1 MMTRWVAALA
11 LLLPGLAAAE
21 DGFRLP
27 SGNIRCGV
35 WEGVLR
41 CEAMQFSYRPPPRPA
56 DCDLEWGGAIEL
68 GRRGPAAPVCHGDT
82 VTDPK
87 APVLA
92 YGGAWQGEGLSCS
105 AAPQGL
111 RCSNAEGRG
120 FEMARARLRLF

>member
-1 MMTRWVAALA
+1 MLRWLPVLLA
-11 LLLPGLAAAE
+11 LPTFAMAQDA
-21 DGFRLP
+21 FQLP

-41 CEAMQFSYRPPPRPA
+41 CEAMQFSYRAPPRPA
-56 DCDLEWGGAIEL
+56 DCEFEWGGAIEL
-68 GRRGPAAPVCHGDT
+68 PRRGAAAPICHGDT

-92 YGGAWQGEGLSCS
+92 YGAAWQGVGQSCT
-105 AAPQGL
+105 ATPQGL
-111 RCSNAEGRG
+111 RCVNAEGRG